1 MEISANKQKKVW
13 ALFMPLQIDLMTD
26 RENKLVCWYEYLEDI
41 GAEQYFLLT
50 SSIIQVVTGLVG

>member
-1 MEISANKQKKVW
+1 
-13 ALFMPLQIDLMTD
+13 MPLQIDLMTD